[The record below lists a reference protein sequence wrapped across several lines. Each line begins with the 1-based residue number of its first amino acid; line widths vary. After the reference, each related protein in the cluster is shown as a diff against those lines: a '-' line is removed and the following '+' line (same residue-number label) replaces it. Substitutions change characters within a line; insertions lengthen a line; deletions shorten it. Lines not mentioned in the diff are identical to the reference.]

1 MAGKGGGSR
10 WKKFLPWVGTAVI
23 LVYLGTTTDLRTV
36 TDALADINIWAV
48 LALGF
53 GGTLVTF
60 LTDSYCVK
68 LAFSRFVCPVTYR
81 EALPIKAT
89 SYFLNILNYNL
100 ALVGMA
106 FYLQRSKQAPFW
118 KSLGSMFFLNVM
130 DILGLCVLLAI
141 GLLATWGT
149 DTLATATQLVAWA
162 MVAGGVCGFTLLVAM
177 CKLNLRIPV
186 LSRILKLEMLTPFS
200 ELNALIVV
208 QFVALRILFLLQ
220 YLAAQYVFL
229 RLFGVEIP
237 VIRLLVYQPL
247 LTFVQIIPI
256 SISGLGTTQVVMR
269 HFYSP
274 YVSAG
279 PRYPSGIIDAFS
291 TTSIFAF
298 LFFRLLVAYFFLGDF
313 SREVIKQAG
322 KRTEP
327 HP

>member
-1 MAGKGGGSR
+1 MAGQGGSAK
-10 WKKFLPWVGTAVI
+10 WKKFLPWLGTALI
-23 LVYLGTTTDLRTV
+23 LIYLVTTTDLHTV
-36 TDALADINIWAV
+36 TSALADINIWAV

-60 LTDSYCVK
+60 FTDSYCVK
-68 LAFSRFVCPVTYR
+68 LAFSRFVCPITYR

-130 DILGLCVLLAI
+130 DILGLCVLLTI

-149 DTLATATQLVAWA
+149 DTLTTATQLIAWV
-162 MVAGGVCGFTLLVAM
+162 MVAGGVFGFALLVAM

-186 LSRILKLEMLTPFS
+186 LSRVLKLEMLAPFS
-200 ELNALIVV
+200 ELNVV
-208 QFVALRILFLLQ
+208 LVLQFVALRILFLMQ
-220 YLAAQYVFL
+220 YLAAQYLFL

-237 VIRLLVYQPL
+237 VVRLLVYQPL

-274 YVSAG
+274 YVTAG
-279 PRYPSGIIDAFS
+279 TRHPAGIIDAFS

-298 LFFRLLVAYFFLGDF
+298 LFFRLLVAYLFLGDF
-313 SREVIKQAG
+313 SREVIKHAGQAEEG
-322 KRTEP
+322 Q
-327 HP
+327 